1 MLPKSLLPKS
11 TVPKLVLSKPTA
23 PRAMLP
29 RALREELPEYR
40 PPSILAQHKG
50 LAIAFGILFIALAI
64 WCLSTPRGSRYA
76 PPPKQPI
83 YVDTVVQ

>member
-1 MLPKSLLPKS
+1 MLPKSLLPKP
-11 TVPKLVLSKPTA
+11 TVPKIVLSKPAA
-23 PRAMLP
+23 PRAVLP
-29 RALREELPEYR
+29 RELRTQLPEYK
-40 PPSILAQHKG
+40 PPSFLAQHKG
-50 LAIAFGILFIALAI
+50 LAIAFGILFIALAA